1 MKRITYW
8 PQLFLGFTF
17 NWGALV
23 GWAAVRG
30 DLALPAI
37 MLYAAGVF
45 WTLGY
50 DTIYAHQDKEHDAL
64 IGIKSTALKL
74 GQETRP
80 WLIGFYAAAVLLMA
94 AAGQFAGLNWPYFAV
109 LAAGAV
115 HLAWQVNTLD
125 IGDPRNC
132 LAKFKSNRDF
142 GLIVLAGIVGG
153 QIIA

>member
-1 MKRITYW
+1 
-8 PQLFLGFTF
+8 
-17 NWGALV
+17 
-23 GWAAVRG
+23 
-30 DLALPAI
+30 
-37 MLYAAGVF
+37 
-45 WTLGY
+45 
-50 DTIYAHQDKEHDAL
+50 
-64 IGIKSTALKL
+64 
-74 GQETRP
+74 
-80 WLIGFYAAAVLLMA
+80 MA